1 MGYCRLIGNTA
12 VLLQIICYTINA
24 QNSGDVRLQGGSN
37 IFEGRIEIY
46 DTTEWKTVCLDNF
59 NIVDADVVCQQLFK
73 QSAISVVDGSQFGAG
88 TSDDSLTGVACSDTD
103 TTLLDCSNSGYS
115 NACSNHAGA
124 NCQVFGYFGCYSN
137 AVVMPLQGPLLTG
150 KVDLTISSC
159 IESCRTRGYVYAGP
173 INGDRCS
180 CGNTIETPHV
190 EENLVSEI
198 FCNVACSGDSTQI
211 CGGDVYTSIY
221 TSSIGQFDGTYTQPE
236 GFVYSPNFPSSY
248 LGESTSW
255 MLTFENPT
263 ITTVTI
269 WMFDVSENA
278 TLVLTSGTGT
288 RQSYS
293 GSESLILPHVWTT
306 DLTSSLE
313 IRIGST
319 TTPEISNGF
328 VITYEAVTGSC
339 GGDFGGTLGYIA
351 SPDYPED
358 VPSSSATCTY
368 TITAPDNYIIIV
380 ELLQRSLP
388 SGSSLV
394 LVDDGVINSVTTIG
408 TFAPST
414 TNMVSVTFVPSAL
427 SPSSFL
433 IKYTASQG
441 PCDAFPTIPFGTLD
455 PSVTGTVY
463 RPTTVSFTCDDGYSS
478 SDSSITCM
486 EDGSWTSAEC
496 IVNCDAL
503 PTIMSGSVITGGDTV
518 FNPGEQLNVS
528 CDDGYTASVSMIT
541 CLNDNSWTTVQCIVN
556 CDALPT
562 IMSGSV
568 ITGGDTVFNPGAQ
581 LNVSCDNG
589 YTASASMITC
599 LNDNSWTTVQCIED
613 PPTTTESTTTAID
626 ATTQAVTT
634 APDVSTAA
642 PDVSTASPDVSTAA
656 PDASTGTPD
665 ARTVA
670 PDAGTTSPDVDTV
683 TTKTIT
689 TDSPSTTAAGNQ
701 PTEDADSTT
710 EGSTTVKSTNGSEQT
725 SDLCRVSRDPIMQ
738 SLDTVESANILAL
751 NVGNPLDCEGYLTGI
766 EIFSIDT
773 STVTISVLRFLE
785 TNNYQLIGRFDVIGV
800 TSDVVKHSLLTD
812 EYIRFESGDMIATSS
827 RTSSPLTY
835 STDDDSVDY
844 MIWNITGNDVF
855 HTTEVGN
862 VIRLT
867 STDDRP
873 KRTYSWAVFITANLT
888 TCSKPDIDNAMITP
902 DMEVYQYQDTI
913 EVECNDGY
921 TPDSVTSLQCLASG
935 SFESFECT
943 VKDRHTFFI
952 IFGIVCVGVFG
963 LLTVI
968 SLIMMVCVKEKAP
981 VRAKQKRSTFVSNGS
996 SRSDN
1001 SQRMLI
1007 PIEYDNARGKGV
1019 AVSNPIPI
1027 ADENPAQLNDLQY
1040 PPIDYPLDDVNEA
1053 IQAIDEAV
1061 LGFDVDNFSLA
1072 ESGPMDN
1079 RSGGDSTRHHVTFSD
1094 RR

>member
-496 IVNCDAL
+496 I
-503 PTIMSGSVITGGDTV
+503 
-518 FNPGEQLNVS
+518 
-528 CDDGYTASVSMIT
+528 
-541 CLNDNSWTTVQCIVN
+541 
-556 CDALPT
+556 
-562 IMSGSV
+562 
-568 ITGGDTVFNPGAQ
+568 
-581 LNVSCDNG
+581 
-589 YTASASMITC
+589 
-599 LNDNSWTTVQCIED
+599 ED